1 MLQSKLKIINK
12 LGLHAR
18 ASAKFVAVT
27 GSSGASI
34 RVHFNG
40 RSADGKSIMA
50 IMMMGIRQGSE
61 LQIDVDGDGAAELI
75 EALTTLVDNRFGEDE

>member
-27 GSSGASI
+27 GSYGASI
-34 RVHFNG
+34 RVHFKG
-40 RSADGKSIMA
+40 RSADGKSIMG

-61 LQIDVDGDGAAELI
+61 LDIDVEGEGEGELI
-75 EALTTLVDNRFGEDE
+75 EALTALVDNRFGEDE